1 MIRLALERNALERM
15 KTMDNTNFNEK
26 NIYFYD
32 KIIIALESLPSKVI
46 FLVDENV
53 LTKTSELSMFLK
65 DKKTMVL
72 NLDES
77 QKNLQTVERIYEFLF
92 LNQTT
97 EILVAIGGGILGDV
111 ALYAA
116 ATFKRG
122 IPFIV
127 VPTTLLSM
135 VDSSIGGKS
144 GVNYKGIKNY
154 IGVFKNP
161 DQVLIAPSFLKTL
174 ELKELRSGLGELF
187 KYALLGEKDIEEE
200 LRNKQDFAS
209 LPYDKLIEKALRF
222 KSIVVEKD
230 FRDLGHRNILNLGHN
245 TAHGL
250 ETLSKGAL
258 THGEAVALG
267 LLVEL
272 WLSEKMFML
281 PKSVRDDLENLM
293 KSFGMRTTYPIK
305 DYEELILAM
314 EKDKKND
321 ESMRFTLLRH
331 VGQPIIK
338 TTVKKEDLIS
348 AFNVIME

>member
-1 MIRLALERNALERM
+1 MDTTKFNIR
-15 KTMDNTNFNEK
+15 

-32 KIIIALESLPSKVI
+32 KIIIALEGLPSKVL
-46 FLVDENV
+46 FVVDENV
-53 LTKTSELSMFLK
+53 LMLTPELSLFLK
-65 DKKTMVL
+65 GKKALIL

-77 QKNLQTVERIYEFLF
+77 QKNLQTVDKVYEFLF
-92 LNQTT
+92 QNQTT
-97 EILVAIGGGILGDV
+97 ETLVAIGGGILGDV

-122 IPFIV
+122 IPFIM

-135 VDSSIGGKS
+135 VDSSVGGKS
-144 GVNYKGIKNY
+144 GVNYNGIKNY

-187 KYALLGEKDIEEE
+187 KYSLLGEKDIEWE
-200 LRNKQDFAS
+200 LRNNQDFAS
-209 LPYDKLIEKALRF
+209 LSYHKLIEKALRF

-230 FRDLGHRNILNLGHN
+230 FRDISHRNILNLGHN

-250 ETLSKGAL
+250 ETLSKGTL

-272 WLSEKMFML
+272 RLSEKIFML
-281 PKSVRDDLENLM
+281 PKEVRVDLTNLM
-293 KSFGMRTTYPIK
+293 KSFGMRTSFPIK

-314 EKDKKND
+314 KKDKKND
-321 ESMRFTLLRH
+321 ESMRFTLLKE

-338 TTVKKEDLIS
+338 ITVEKEDLLF

>member
-1 MIRLALERNALERM
+1 
-15 KTMDNTNFNEK
+15 MDTTNLNIK

-32 KIIIALESLPSKVI
+32 KIIIALESLPSKVL

-53 LTKTSELSMFLK
+53 LTLTPELSLFLK
-65 DKKTMVL
+65 GKKALIL

-77 QKNLQTVERIYEFLF
+77 QKNLQTVETVYEFLF

-97 EILVAIGGGILGDV
+97 ETLVAIGGGILGDV

-122 IPFIV
+122 IPFIM

-135 VDSSIGGKS
+135 VDSSVGGKS

-187 KYALLGEKDIEEE
+187 KYSLLGEKDIEWE
-200 LRNKQDFAS
+200 LRNNQDIAS
-209 LPYDKLIEKALRF
+209 LSYPKLIEKALRF

-230 FRDLGHRNILNLGHN
+230 FRDISHRNILNLGHN

-250 ETLSKGAL
+250 ETLSKGTL

-272 WLSEKMFML
+272 RLSEKIFML
-281 PKSVRDDLENLM
+281 PKEVRVDLTNLM
-293 KSFGMRTTYPIK
+293 KSYGMRTSFPI
-305 DYEELILAM
+305 DNYEELILAM
-314 EKDKKND
+314 KKDKKND
-321 ESMRFTLLRH
+321 ESMRFTLLKE

-338 TTVKKEDLIS
+338 ITVEKEDLLF